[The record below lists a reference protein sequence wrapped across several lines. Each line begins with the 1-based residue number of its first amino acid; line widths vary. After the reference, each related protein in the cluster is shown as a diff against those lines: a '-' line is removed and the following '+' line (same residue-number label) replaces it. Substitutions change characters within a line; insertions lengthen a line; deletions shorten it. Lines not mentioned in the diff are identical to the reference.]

1 MRGGGV
7 TALSLVGVRE
17 DSPWILCRGECI
29 LSHYESRFIRYPRL
43 DTQTLKL
50 LLLMSMV
57 LVSGM
62 LLTLIVTS
70 PCHKMCNLA
79 DL

>member
-1 MRGGGV
+1 MCVCGGG
-7 TALSLVGVRE
+7 GVRE
-17 DSPWILCRGECI
+17 DSPWILCRGKCI
-29 LSHYESRFIRYPRL
+29 LSHYEARFIRYPRL
-43 DTQTLKL
+43 DTQTLLL
-50 LLLMSMV
+50 LLLMAMV

-79 DL
+79 DI

>member
-1 MRGGGV
+1 M
-7 TALSLVGVRE
+7 GVRE

-29 LSHYESRFIRYPRL
+29 LSHYEARFILYPRL
-43 DTQTLKL
+43 DAQTILL
-50 LLLMSMV
+50 LLLMAMV
-57 LVSGM
+57 LVSGL

-79 DL
+79 DLLKKLH

>member
-1 MRGGGV
+1 M
-7 TALSLVGVRE
+7 GVRE

-29 LSHYESRFIRYPRL
+29 LSHYEASIIRNPRL
-43 DTQTLKL
+43 DTQTLL
-50 LLLMSMV
+50 LLPLMPMV

>member
-1 MRGGGV
+1 M
-7 TALSLVGVRE
+7 GVRE

-29 LSHYESRFIRYPRL
+29 LSHYEARFIRYPRFNRHSNTFIVAF
-43 DTQTLKL
+43 DVNGT
-50 LLLMSMV
+50 
-57 LVSGM
+57 GM

>member
-1 MRGGGV
+1 M
-7 TALSLVGVRE
+7 GVRE
-17 DSPWILCRGECI
+17 DSPWILCRGKCI
-29 LSHYESRFIRYPRL
+29 LSHYEARFIRYPRL
-43 DTQTLKL
+43 DTQTVLL
-50 LLLMSMV
+50 LLLMAMV

-62 LLTLIVTS
+62 LLTLILTS

>member
-1 MRGGGV
+1 M
-7 TALSLVGVRE
+7 GVRE
-17 DSPWILCRGECI
+17 DSLWILCSGECI
-29 LSHYESRFIRYPRL
+29 LSHCKARFIRYPRL
-43 DTQTLKL
+43 DTQTLL
-50 LLLMSMV
+50 LLPLMSMV
-57 LVSGM
+57 MISGM